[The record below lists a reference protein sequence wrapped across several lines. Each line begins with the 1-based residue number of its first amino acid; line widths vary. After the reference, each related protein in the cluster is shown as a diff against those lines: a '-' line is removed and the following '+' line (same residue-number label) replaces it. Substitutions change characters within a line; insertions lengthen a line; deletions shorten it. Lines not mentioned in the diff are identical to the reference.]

1 MPGMWTGLKRRKKSC
16 LPRKAL
22 RTKEN
27 AMNDKK
33 KIWKKTAIIGW
44 TLVCLIV
51 GFTAA
56 TMLDP
61 VAAPMAQTSSVLPS
75 APGSFS
81 QLAKSASPSV
91 VNISTV
97 KVIKGHGQGHGQSPS
112 PFGPNDPFK
121 DFFDR
126 FFKDQMPKGFK
137 QQSLGSGV
145 IIDKEGF
152 ILTNN
157 HVVEQTDEI
166 KVKLADEREFT
177 AKIVGRDPRTDLA
190 LIRIEPDSPLTPL
203 PLGDSDK
210 LEIGDWVVAI
220 GNPFGLGNTVTA
232 GIVSAK
238 YRQIGAGSYDNFIQT
253 DASINPGNSG
263 GPLLNTAGEVIG
275 INTAIFSRSGGSVGI
290 GFAIP
295 INMAKD
301 LLPQLKKGKVVRGWL
316 GVMIQ
321 KITPDLKEKLD
332 LKDEKGALVADVPP
346 GGPADKA
353 GIKRGD
359 VIVSFDGEDIKEM
372 HDLPYIVA
380 STPVGKKVT
389 LELIRKGKKKSLQV
403 KTGELKEEDESPV
416 VSEVSPNLGLMVKVV
431 TPELARNFGLSETSG
446 LVVVQVESNSPAG
459 EAGMRPG
466 DIILEVDQVSM
477 KDLEQFNRK
486 IEKYEEGDTILFL
499 LNRSGTTL
507 YLTIKVRE

>member
-1 MPGMWTGLKRRKKSC
+1 MENNKHHGKIIYITGWNLF
-16 LPRKAL
+16 
-22 RTKEN
+22 
-27 AMNDKK
+27 
-33 KIWKKTAIIGW
+33 
-44 TLVCLIV
+44 CLIT
-51 GFTAA
+51 GFLVA
-56 TMLDP
+56 TLLGSFSM
-61 VAAPMAQTSSVLPS
+61 VEAQTSSVLPA

-81 QLAKSASPSV
+81 QLARQASPSV

-97 KVIKGHGQGHGQSPS
+97 KVIKRGGHGSA
-112 PFGPNDPFK
+112 PFGGPLGPQDPFK
-121 DFFDR
+121 DFFER
-126 FFKDQMPKGFK
+126 FFGDQIPRDFR
-137 QQSLGSGV
+137 QQSLGSGFV
-145 IIDKEGF
+145 IDKDGF

-157 HVVEQTDEI
+157 HVVENTEEI
-166 KVKLADEREFT
+166 KVKLADKTEYD
-177 AKIVGRDPRTDLA
+177 AKIVGRDTKTDLA
-190 LIRIEPDSPLTPL
+190 LIRIESDHPLVPL
-203 PLGDSDK
+203 ALGDSDK
-210 LEIGDWVVAI
+210 LYVGDWVIAI
-220 GNPFGLGNTVTA
+220 GNPFGLEATVTA

-238 YRQIGAGSYDNFIQT
+238 YRDIGAGSYDNFIQT

-263 GPLLNTAGEVIG
+263 GPLLNTAGEVVG
-275 INTAIFSRSGGSVGI
+275 INTAILSRSGGSVGI

-321 KITPDLKEKLD
+321 KITPDLKEKLG
-332 LKDEKGALVADVPP
+332 LKDEKGALVADVTA
-346 GGPADKA
+346 GGPAEEA

-359 VIVSFDGEDIKEM
+359 VIVSFGGEEIKEM

-380 STPVGKKVT
+380 STSVGEKVT
-389 LELIRKGKKKSLQV
+389 VEVIRKGKKKSFQV

-416 VSEVSPNLGLMVKVV
+416 VSEVSPNLGLMVKEV

-466 DIILEVDQVSM
+466 DIIIEVDQVSM
-477 KDLEQFNRK
+477 KNLAQFNRK
-486 IEKYEEGDTILFL
+486 IEKYEAGDTILFL

>member
-1 MPGMWTGLKRRKKSC
+1 M
-16 LPRKAL
+16 
-22 RTKEN
+22 EN
-27 AMNDKK
+27 NKHYG
-33 KIWKKTAIIGW
+33 KIIYITGW
-44 TLVCLIV
+44 TLFCLIT
-51 GFTAA
+51 GFLVA
-56 TMLDP
+56 TLLGSFSM
-61 VAAPMAQTSSVLPS
+61 VEAQTSSVLPA

-81 QLAKSASPSV
+81 QLAKKASPSV

-97 KVIKGHGQGHGQSPS
+97 KVIKRGKRGPA
-112 PFGPNDPFK
+112 PFGGPLGPQDPFK
-121 DFFDR
+121 DFFER
-126 FFKDQMPKGFK
+126 FFGDQIPRDYR
-137 QQSLGSGV
+137 QQSLGSGF
-145 IIDKEGF
+145 IIDKDGF

-157 HVVEQTDEI
+157 HVVENTEEI
-166 KVKLADEREFT
+166 KVKLADKREYD
-177 AKIVGRDPRTDLA
+177 AKIVGRDTKTDLA
-190 LIRIEPDSPLTPL
+190 LIRIESDHPLVPL
-203 PLGDSDK
+203 ALGDSDK
-210 LEIGDWVVAI
+210 LYVGDWVIAI
-220 GNPFGLGNTVTA
+220 GNPFGLEATVTA

-238 YRQIGAGSYDNFIQT
+238 YRDIGAGSYDNFIQT

-263 GPLLNTAGEVIG
+263 GPLLNTAGEVVG
-275 INTAIFSRSGGSVGI
+275 INTAILSRSGGSVGI

-321 KITPDLKEKLD
+321 KITPDLKEKLG
-332 LKDEKGALVADVPP
+332 LKDEKGALVADVTA
-346 GGPADKA
+346 GGPAEEA